1 MKRCGFGIR
10 PPLAKRALR
19 LDLLVPADAPPRVG
33 TIADIASADVA
44 DDDDDDDDDA
54 AFAHARKRCK
64 L

>member
-19 LDLLVPADAPPRVG
+19 LDLLVPADAPPRVA

-44 DDDDDDDDDA
+44 DDDDDDDA